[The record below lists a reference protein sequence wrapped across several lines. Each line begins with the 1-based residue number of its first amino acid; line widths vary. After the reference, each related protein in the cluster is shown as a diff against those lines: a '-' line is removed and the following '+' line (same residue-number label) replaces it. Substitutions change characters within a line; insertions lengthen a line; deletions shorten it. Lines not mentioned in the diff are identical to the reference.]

1 MNRFVTRTR
10 AAWMG
15 VVAATV
21 VGLVAL
27 APHLGHTN
35 ASAPLWSERP
45 APAAPAAVAPQ
56 PNWVELTRALKPA
69 VVNISTRR
77 VEERVQLQ
85 NPFGNQS
92 PFGDNEQLQQFFKRF
107 GEQQPPRRT
116 VRSMGSGFIINPA
129 GYIVTNNHVVEGA
142 TDIRVKIDDG
152 REMTAKVV
160 GRDPKTDLALLKVE
174 ATGLPVI
181 PLGDSTQLQVG
192 EPVMAIGNPFGLERT
207 VTTGIVSAT
216 GRVIGQG
223 PYDDFIQTD
232 ASINPGNS
240 GGPLINTRGQAV
252 GINAAIFS
260 QTGGSVGIGFAIP
273 VNQAKA
279 VVTQLV
285 ASGKVTRGW
294 LGVTIQPLTAELAKG
309 FNVTEGTGALVAG
322 VQDGSPAARAG
333 LKAGDIITQYDGQKV
348 ATSADLPK
356 LVAATAVGRQVPVTV
371 VREGKTVALNVTIA
385 QMDEPGRPVVA
396 QAEEEKGPLGLTV
409 ETVTPSVAKDL
420 KLSELRGVIVR
431 GVRSGSPAENAG
443 IRAGDVITEVNHKAV
458 ADAAQMKQALEK
470 HLKGAPVVIK
480 ITRDGTNLYVAM
492 AA

>member
-15 VVAATV
+15 VVAATI

-27 APHLGHTN
+27 APHLGHTTT
-35 ASAPLWSERP
+35 SAPLWSDRP
-45 APAAPAAVAPQ
+45 APAAAAATVPQ

-77 VEERVQLQ
+77 VEERVQFQ

-181 PLGDSTQLQVG
+181 PLGDSAQLQVG

-240 GGPLINTRGQAV
+240 GGPLINARGQAV

-260 QTGGSVGIGFAIP
+260 QSGGSVGIGFAIP
-273 VNQAKA
+273 SNQAKT
-279 VVTQLV
+279 VVTQLAENGRV
-285 ASGKVTRGW
+285 SRSW
-294 LGVTIQPLTAELAKG
+294 LGVAIQPLTPDLAKG
-309 FNVTEGTGALVAG
+309 FGMTDAKGALVAN
-322 VQDGSPAARAG
+322 VTDDSPAM
-333 LKAGDIITQYDGQKV
+333 KAGIKSGDVITEYDGRKV
-348 ATSADLPK
+348 NGAEDLPRM
-356 LVAATAVGRQVPVTV
+356 VADTLAGREVPVTV
-371 VREGKTVALNVTIA
+371 IREGKTVKLQAKVAKL
-385 QMDEPGRPVVA
+385 DEPDQ
-396 QAEEEKGPLGLTV
+396 QA
-409 ETVTPSVAKDL
+409 
-420 KLSELRGVIVR
+420 
-431 GVRSGSPAENAG
+431 AG
-443 IRAGDVITEVNHKAV
+443 EA
-458 ADAAQMKQALEK
+458 
-470 HLKGAPVVIK
+470 
-480 ITRDGTNLYVAM
+480 
-492 AA
+492 